1 MKQIC
6 KEGELL
12 HYLDDYLTLCRVKTA
27 EARES
32 GRRGYEWFPN
42 LAGFARML
50 GVSVD
55 TLKKVNAHWPEQ
67 YGAMLAILEDE
78 ALNTEK
84 SATILNT
91 YLKEHLGFGEKREG
105 DAMISAGRVKVVF
118 EHDIAEDGK

>member
-1 MKQIC
+1 M
-6 KEGELL
+6 
-12 HYLDDYLTLCRVKTA
+12 
-27 EARES
+27 
-32 GRRGYEWFPN
+32 GRKGYEWFPN

-50 GVSVD
+50 GVSVV

-84 SATILNT
+84 SATIINT

-105 DAMISAGRVKVVF
+105 DEILPMGSLKMVF
-118 EHDIAEDGK
+118 EHDILEDGK

>member
-1 MKQIC
+1 
-6 KEGELL
+6 
-12 HYLDDYLTLCRVKTA
+12 
-27 EARES
+27 
-32 GRRGYEWFPN
+32 
-42 LAGFARML
+42 ML
-50 GVSVD
+50 EVSVD

-91 YLKEHLGFGEKREG
+91 YLKEHLGFGDKREG
-105 DAMISAGRVKVVF
+105 DAVISAGRVKVVF